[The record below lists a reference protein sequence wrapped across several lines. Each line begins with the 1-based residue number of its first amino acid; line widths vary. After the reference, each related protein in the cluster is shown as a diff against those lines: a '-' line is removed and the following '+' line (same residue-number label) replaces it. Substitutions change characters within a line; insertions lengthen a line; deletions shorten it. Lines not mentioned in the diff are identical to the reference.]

1 MSRETE
7 GDYEEEQLEP
17 PEGPEIEAGPRRSL
31 SLGFLAMLPLIVAYE
46 WARGFA
52 QEGRRNAAEALLSLI
67 LLPFGDYQRPVRWS
81 LLALLALSAWAITRH
96 RGSRARVGIARVFLE
111 GLLAA
116 LFFGPLLVGLTSLA
130 GDVWPPL
137 DVSWDPTL
145 DPPGLAR
152 AAIAMGGAVWEEL
165 AFRVGLYSLL
175 FLVARRVLSRVTGGE
190 GTSRWPAEAVALIG
204 SAAAFAAFH
213 FRELTDWLYP
223 GGLAWD
229 MASFTW
235 MFLAG
240 ILLGVLFRWRGPGV
254 AAWCHAL
261 FNLAL
266 LIGIDPDVLQ

>member
-1 MSRETE
+1 MV
-7 GDYEEEQLEP
+7 D
-17 PEGPEIEAGPRRSL
+17 
-31 SLGFLAMLPLIVAYE
+31 
-46 WARGFA
+46 ARD
-52 QEGRRNAAEALLSLI
+52 GRRNAAEALLGLVLI
-67 LLPFGDYQRPVRWS
+67 PFGDFQRGARWT
-81 LLALLALSAWAITRH
+81 LLGALFVCAWAITRY
-96 RGSRARVGIARVFLE
+96 RGTRARIGVARVFLE
-111 GLLAA
+111 GLIAA
-116 LFFGPLLVGLTSLA
+116 LFFGPLLVGLMSLA

-137 DVSWDPTL
+137 DASWDPTL

-152 AAIAMGGAVWEEL
+152 AALAMGGAVWEEL

-175 FLVARRVLSRVTGGE
+175 FLLARRVLRWAAGGE
-190 GTSRWPAEAVALIG
+190 GVSRWVAEAVALFG

-229 MASFTW
+229 VASFTW

-240 ILLGVLFRWRGPGV
+240 ILLGALFRWRGPGV